1 MVGMNDR
8 TAELPGVGRTRAAAL
23 AKLGIL
29 TARDL
34 LYHFPRG
41 YQDRGNILS
50 LLGCPDGTV
59 GAFILTVASAPSSA
73 RISGGRYLT
82 KFSAYDDSAS
92 VGIVYFNQPY
102 VRDIFRV
109 GATFRFWGRLSYS
122 GGRAQLISPLFEP
135 AGETVAGAC
144 SRLSAYSRH
153 IEQADIRTG
162 KVTARL
168 RLLV

>member
-8 TAELPGVGRTRAAAL
+8 TTELPGVGRTRAAAL

-109 GATFRFWGRLSYS
+109 GATFRRQGAAYISAV
-122 GGRAQLISPLFEP
+122 RAGT

>member
-122 GGRAQLISPLFEP
+122 GGRAQLISPLF
-135 AGETVAGAC
+135 
-144 SRLSAYSRH
+144 
-153 IEQADIRTG
+153 
-162 KVTARL
+162 
-168 RLLV
+168 